1 METWSGSW
9 KNEITSPYPLP
20 LSSLP
25 LTLPSEGETEEGGVG
40 FEAGKPKMAGEPE
53 RECRAIQP
61 VAHSGAESEWS
72 LVKLS

>member
-1 METWSGSW
+1 METWTW
-9 KNEITSPYPLP
+9 KNEITSPYPL

-25 LTLPSEGETEEGGVG
+25 LTLPSEEETEEGGVG

>member
-9 KNEITSPYPLP
+9 KNEITSPYPFP
-20 LSSLP
+20 LSSLA

-53 RECRAIQP
+53 REREPSNTASCTLRGW
-61 VAHSGAESEWS
+61 V
-72 LVKLS
+72 